1 MSKTKSNKWVTIS
14 SSNKKTV
21 NKKVKDIKANF
32 ATVVREMRIAKKLSQ
47 GELASLVGVDRKTIN
62 RIENGHFSP
71 NLENIVRIFEVL
83 NVKPQKV
90 FTA

>member
-14 SSNKKTV
+14 PTNKKTV

-32 ATVVREMRIAKKLSQ
+32 AIVVREMRIAKKLSQ
-47 GELASLVGVDRKTIN
+47 AQLASLVGVDRKTIN

-71 NLENIVRIFEVL
+71 NLENIVRILEVL

>member
-1 MSKTKSNKWVTIS
+1 MSKKQSKPLKIS
-14 SSNKKTV
+14 ATNKKAL
-21 NKKVKDIKANF
+21 NKKAINIKNNF
-32 ATVVREMRIAKKLSQ
+32 AAIVKELRIKKGYSQ
-47 GELASLVGVDRKTIN
+47 AQLAVAIGIDRKTIN

-71 NLENIVRIFEVL
+71 NLENLVKIFQVL

>member
-1 MSKTKSNKWVTIS
+1 MSKSKNKWVTITPT
-14 SSNKKTV
+14 NKKTL
-21 NKKVKDIKANF
+21 NKKVKDIKSNF
-32 ATVVREMRIAKKLSQ
+32 ALIVRESRISKGYSQ
-47 GELASLVGVDRKTIN
+47 AYLADLVGVDRKTIN

-83 NVKPQKV
+83 NVKSQKV

>member
-14 SSNKKTV
+14 PTSKKIV

-47 GELASLVGVDRKTIN
+47 AQLASLVGVDRKTIN

-71 NLENIVRIFEVL
+71 NLENIVRILEVL